1 MDTAMGMATDMV
13 MKIKGSNYRP
23 VSGAILACL
32 STVAFSQ
39 SSISG
44 APTTGGSTG
53 FSTTSVV
60 GATSG
65 AGTPPAK
72 EAVDAGNQ
80 GREWVIKPRVTLTET
95 LSDNVNV
102 NRVKN
107 GKQSDLIT
115 EIAPGI
121 RVEAKTAKLKAYLDY
136 TLRGQFYAKEPDY
149 NRSQNSLNTFGTL
162 EAIDNWFFVDF
173 SGFITQQTI
182 SAFGAQSTS
191 ASTINNNS
199 TETASYRISPYIHGQ
214 MGGLV
219 DYLLRYNLST
229 TRSDASIVSDTN
241 ISEWVGQLR
250 GSTPFQKLKWTIDT
264 SQQSTDYSRGRD
276 TDAERIRAMLT
287 YSILP
292 QLRFSLSGGQE
303 RNNYASLNQETNS
316 THGYGFDWNPTERT
330 QISGFK
336 EHRFFGDGHNFSF
349 SHRLPRSSI
358 RISDTRDVSVLPN
371 QYTSTGLGTV
381 YNLYYQ
387 IFSNIE
393 PYASM
398 DPAVKD
404 AAVASAVNTMLAQN
418 GVSPNTQVTSS
429 FLSARATV
437 QRRQDLTLATFGARN
452 SITVVLNRTES
463 QSVLAAQA
471 SNDDFSQTTMVKQQG
486 GSVNFA
492 HRLSEISNLNA
503 LISRQESK
511 GSNSVTGNSNLKTT
525 TTTYLVNA
533 STRLGAKTTGSLS
546 VRRTEFDSTT
556 NPYTENALLGT
567 VSFVY

>member
-1 MDTAMGMATDMV
+1 MATVTGMATDTE
-13 MKIKGSNYRP
+13 MKIKGSIYRP
-23 VSGAILACL
+23 ASGAILACL
-32 STVAFSQ
+32 STVAFAQ

-44 APTTGGSTG
+44 APSTGGGSA

-60 GATSG
+60 GATS
-65 AGTPPAK
+65 ASGTPPASGT
-72 EAVDAGNQ
+72 ADAGNQ

-95 LSDNVNV
+95 LSDNINV
-102 NRVKN
+102 NRVRN

-115 EIAPGI
+115 EITPGI
-121 RVEAKTAKLKAYLDY
+121 RVEAKTAKLKAYFDY
-136 TLRGQFYAKEPDY
+136 SLRGQFYAKEPDF

-162 EAIDNWFFVDF
+162 EAVDNWFFVDF
-173 SGFITQQTI
+173 SGYIAQQTI
-182 SAFGAQSTS
+182 SAFGAQSPS
-191 ASTINNNS
+191 NSTINNNS
-199 TETASYRISPYIHGQ
+199 TETASYRISPYIRGQ

-219 DYLLRYNLST
+219 DYLLRYNQST

-250 GSTPFQKLKWTIDT
+250 GSTPFQNLKWTIDA

-276 TDAERIRAMLT
+276 TEAERIRAMLT
-287 YSILP
+287 YSVLP
-292 QLRFSLSGGQE
+292 QLKISLSGGQE
-303 RNNYASLNQETNS
+303 TNNYASLNHETNS
-316 THGYGFDWNPTERT
+316 TNGYGFDWNPTERT

-336 EHRFFGDGHNFSF
+336 ERRFFGDGHNFSF

-404 AAVASAVNTMLAQN
+404 SAVANAVNAVLAQS

-471 SNDDFSQTTMVKQQG
+471 SNDDFSQISLVRQQG

-503 LISRQESK
+503 LVSRQESK
-511 GSNSVTGNSNLKTT
+511 GSNNVNGNSNLKTT

-533 STRLGAKTTGSLS
+533 STKLGAKTTGSLS
-546 VRRTEFDSTT
+546 VRRTEFESTT

-567 VSFVY
+567 VSFIY

>member
-1 MDTAMGMATDMV
+1 

-72 EAVDAGNQ
+72 EAEGAGNQ

-102 NRVKN
+102 NRVNN

-199 TETASYRISPYIHGQ
+199 TETASYRISPYIRGQ

-287 YSILP
+287 YSVLP

-303 RNNYASLNQETNS
+303 RNNYASLNHETNS
-316 THGYGFDWNPTERT
+316 TNGYGFDWNPTERT
-330 QISGFK
+330 QISGF
-336 EHRFFGDGHNFSF
+336 RNVVSLAMAIT
-349 SHRLPRSSI
+349 S
-358 RISDTRDVSVLPN
+358 VSVTAFREAVSVFLTRVMFQFCQISSHQPDWVR
-371 QYTSTGLGTV
+371 STIFITRFI
-381 YNLYYQ
+381 Q
-387 IFSNIE
+387 ISN
-393 PYASM
+393 P
-398 DPAVKD
+398 
-404 AAVASAVNTMLAQN
+404 
-418 GVSPNTQVTSS
+418 
-429 FLSARATV
+429 
-437 QRRQDLTLATFGARN
+437 TLAWIR
-452 SITVVLNRTES
+452 R
-463 QSVLAAQA
+463 
-471 SNDDFSQTTMVKQQG
+471 
-486 GSVNFA
+486 
-492 HRLSEISNLNA
+492 
-503 LISRQESK
+503 
-511 GSNSVTGNSNLKTT
+511 LKTQLLPMQST
-525 TTTYLVNA
+525 PCLPKAVFLQILRLQAVFCQLVPQSSA
-533 STRLGAKTTGSLS
+533 ARI
-546 VRRTEFDSTT
+546 
-556 NPYTENALLGT
+556 
-567 VSFVY
+567 

>member
-1 MDTAMGMATDMV
+1 MATGTE
-13 MKIKGSNYRP
+13 MKIKGSIFRP
-23 VSGAILACL
+23 ASGAILAYL
-32 STVAFSQ
+32 STVAFAQ

-44 APTTGGSTG
+44 SPSTGGGSA

-60 GATSG
+60 GA
-65 AGTPPAK
+65 PPASGTSPASGTAD
-72 EAVDAGNQ
+72 AVNQ
-80 GREWVIKPRVTLTET
+80 GREWEIKPRVTLTET
-95 LSDNVNV
+95 LSDNINV
-102 NRVKN
+102 NRVRN

-136 TLRGQFYAKEPDY
+136 TLRGQFYAKESDF

-162 EAIDNWFFVDF
+162 EAVDNWFFVDF
-173 SGFITQQTI
+173 SGVIAQQTI
-182 SAFGAQSTS
+182 SAFGAQSAS

-199 TETASYRISPYIHGQ
+199 TETASYRISPYIRGQ

-229 TRSDASIVSDTN
+229 TRSDAAIVSDTN

-250 GSTPFQKLKWTIDT
+250 GSTPFQNLKWTIDA

-287 YSILP
+287 YSVLP

-303 RNNYASLNQETNS
+303 KNNYASFNQETNS
-316 THGYGFDWNPTERT
+316 TNGYGFDWNPTERT

-336 EHRFFGDGHNFSF
+336 ERRFFGDGHNFSF

-398 DPAVKD
+398 NPAVKD
-404 AAVASAVNTMLAQN
+404 SAVANAVNAVLAQS

-429 FLSARATV
+429 YLSARATV

-452 SITVVLNRTES
+452 SLTMVLNRTES
-463 QSVLAAQA
+463 QSILAAQA

-486 GSVNFA
+486 ASVNFA

-503 LISRQESK
+503 LVSRQESK
-511 GSNSVTGNSNLKTT
+511 GSSFVTGNSNLKTT
-525 TTTYLVNA
+525 TTTYLINA
-533 STRLGAKTTGSLS
+533 STKLGAKTTGSLS
-546 VRRTEFDSTT
+546 ARRTEFDSTT

>member
-1 MDTAMGMATDMV
+1 
-13 MKIKGSNYRP
+13 
-23 VSGAILACL
+23 
-32 STVAFSQ
+32 
-39 SSISG
+39 
-44 APTTGGSTG
+44 
-53 FSTTSVV
+53 
-60 GATSG
+60 
-65 AGTPPAK
+65 
-72 EAVDAGNQ
+72 
-80 GREWVIKPRVTLTET
+80 
-95 LSDNVNV
+95 
-102 NRVKN
+102 
-107 GKQSDLIT
+107 
-115 EIAPGI
+115 
-121 RVEAKTAKLKAYLDY
+121 
-136 TLRGQFYAKEPDY
+136 
-149 NRSQNSLNTFGTL
+149 
-162 EAIDNWFFVDF
+162 
-173 SGFITQQTI
+173 
-182 SAFGAQSTS
+182 
-191 ASTINNNS
+191 
-199 TETASYRISPYIHGQ
+199 

>member
-1 MDTAMGMATDMV
+1 MASVTGMATDME
-13 MKIKGSNYRP
+13 MKIKGSIYRP
-23 VSGAILACL
+23 ASGAILACL
-32 STVAFSQ
+32 STVAFAQ
-39 SSISG
+39 SSMAG
-44 APTTGGSTG
+44 APSTGGGSG

-65 AGTPPAK
+65 AGTPPATGT
-72 EAVDAGNQ
+72 ADAGNQ
-80 GREWVIKPRVTLTET
+80 GREWSIKPRVTLTET

-102 NRVKN
+102 NRGNN

-115 EIAPGI
+115 EVSPGI

-136 TLRGQFYAKEPDY
+136 TLRGQFYAKESDN

-162 EAIDNWFFVDF
+162 EAIDKWFFVDF
-173 SGFITQQTI
+173 SGVIAQQTI
-182 SAFGAQSTS
+182 SAFGAQSAS
-191 ASTINNNS
+191 ATTINNNS
-199 TETASYRISPYIHGQ
+199 TETATYRISPYIRGQ

-250 GSTPFQKLKWTIDT
+250 GSTPFQSLKWTIDA
-264 SQQSTDYSRGRD
+264 SQQSTDYSQGRD
-276 TDAERIRAMLT
+276 TEAERIRAMLT
-287 YSILP
+287 YSVLP

-303 RNNYASLNQETNS
+303 KNNYASLNQETNS
-316 THGYGFDWNPTERT
+316 TNGYGFDWNPTERT

-336 EHRFFGDGHNFSF
+336 ERRFFGDGHNFSF

-381 YNLYYQ
+381 YDLYYQ
-387 IFSNIE
+387 IYSNIE

-404 AAVASAVNTMLAQN
+404 AAVANAVNTMLAQS

-429 FLSARATV
+429 FLSSRATV

-452 SITVVLNRTES
+452 SITFLANRSES
-463 QSVLAAQA
+463 QGVLASQ
-471 SNDDFSQTTMVKQQG
+471 SNIDAISQNTTIKQQG
-486 GSVNFA
+486 FGINLS
-492 HRLSEISNLNA
+492 HRLSEISNLNF
-503 LISRQESK
+503 LGSRQES
-511 GSNSVTGNSNLKTT
+511 TGTGANTLKTT
-525 TTTYLVNA
+525 TTLYQVNL
-533 STRLGAKTTGSLS
+533 TTKLGTKTTGSLS
-546 VRRTEFDSTT
+546 ARRSEFDSST
-556 NPYTENALLGT
+556 NPYTENALIGT
-567 VSFVY
+567 VSFIY